1 MKCPICGHHLARLA
15 DPCLNCAR
23 VLSGHAG
30 ARADLGA
37 ALPSLTL
44 PVEFRVPEIPAPATA
59 PTTRRAPAKEDAKAE
74 GSGASRPVHVATTTF
89 TTGSERSSSAIA
101 APLKP
106 GRTSTGAK
114 IRVLAVIGGL
124 LLGTVVY
131 VGAQRPRNPVRTA
144 PFLLQAADA
153 SYASG
158 VPIAA
163 PSAAASTVDVREGK
177 RTVPAP
183 VSAGSG
189 ATQATARL
197 NHKASLAKTPEAES
211 FVPLP
216 PPPVAVAQSP
226 SMPRSASEPVAQA
239 VARPVAVGLHD
250 ACGRQGFIAR
260 ALCINER
267 CTLAAH
273 AGDPECVRLRK
284 ATEDAELAVQRGG

>member
-1 MKCPICGHHLARLA
+1 M
-15 DPCLNCAR
+15 
-23 VLSGHAG
+23 
-30 ARADLGA
+30 
-37 ALPSLTL
+37 
-44 PVEFRVPEIPAPATA
+44 
-59 PTTRRAPAKEDAKAE
+59 
-74 GSGASRPVHVATTTF
+74 
-89 TTGSERSSSAIA
+89 A

-124 LLGTVVY
+124 LMGTVVY

-153 SYASG
+153 SYARSG

-163 PSAAASTVDVREGK
+163 PSAAASTARVREGK

-183 VSAGSG
+183 VAAGPG

-211 FVPLP
+211 SVPLP

-226 SMPRSASEPVAQA
+226 AMPRSASEPVSQA
-239 VARPVAVGLHD
+239 GSRPVAVGLHD
-250 ACGRQGFIAR
+250 ACDRQGFIAR

-267 CTLAAH
+267 CTQAAH

-284 ATEDAELAVQRGG
+284 ATEDADLAVQRGG